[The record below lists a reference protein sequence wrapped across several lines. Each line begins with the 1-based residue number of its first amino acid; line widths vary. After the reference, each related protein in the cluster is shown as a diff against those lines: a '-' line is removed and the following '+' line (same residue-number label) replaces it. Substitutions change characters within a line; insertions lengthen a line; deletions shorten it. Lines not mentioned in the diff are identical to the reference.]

1 MACTWGS
8 TAVYILV
15 KVEYQ
20 PQRADASM
28 GEIKLLPNY
37 GDLTAIT
44 TALQQGGRTRKR
56 ARWTGRAVNIAA
68 YNAFHTDWL
77 AGTTRTFTD
86 PDGST
91 LSSKIIYLSEPRYTQ
106 SDYIEYD
113 IELIEV

>member
-8 TAVYILV
+8 TEVKILC
-15 KVEYQ
+15 KYTYQ
-20 PQRADASM
+20 PQRADASI
-28 GEIKLLPNY
+28 GEIKLLPKY

-56 ARWTGRAVNIAA
+56 VKWTGYVSAIAD
-68 YNAFHTDWL
+68 YNTLHTDWL

-86 PDGST
+86 PDAET
-91 LSSKIIYLSEPRYTQ
+91 LSSKIISLSEPRYTQ
-106 SDYIEYD
+106 ADYIEYD